1 MGYGTKKMIKFNQKC
16 EMLAELWSSYKSD
29 IKFADFFEYNDLGL
43 PLAFMI
49 QEKIVKKTPAAEVY
63 INQTF
68 ELLHQTIGL
77 GEVDENWDYD
87 YANLE
92 DMLACGKDS
101 GENDFFK

>member
-68 ELLHQTIGL
+68 ELLHQALGL
-77 GEVDENWDYD
+77 GPVDENWDYD

-92 DMLACGKDS
+92 EMLTIAEDEEG
-101 GENDFFK
+101 NDFFK

>member
-63 INQTF
+63 INETF
-68 ELLHQTIGL
+68 ELLHEALGL
-77 GEVDENWDYD
+77 GPVDENWDYD

-92 DMLACGKDS
+92 EMLAIAKDEK
-101 GENDFFK
+101 GNDFFK

>member
-29 IKFADFFEYNDLGL
+29 IKFADFFEYNNLGL

-68 ELLHQTIGL
+68 ELLHEALGL
-77 GEVDENWDYD
+77 GPVDENWDYD

-92 DMLACGKDS
+92 DMIGCAQD
-101 GENDFFK
+101 EEDDV

>member
-68 ELLHQTIGL
+68 ELLHQALGL
-77 GEVDENWDYD
+77 GPVDENWDYD

-92 DMLACGKDS
+92 DMIGCAQD
-101 GENDFFK
+101 EEDDV

>member
-68 ELLHQTIGL
+68 ESLHEALGL
-77 GEVDENWDYD
+77 GPVDENWDYD

-92 DMLACGKDS
+92 DMIACAED
-101 GENDFFK
+101 EEDDV

>member
-68 ELLHQTIGL
+68 ELLHQALGL
-77 GEVDENWDYD
+77 GPVDENWDYD

-92 DMLACGKDS
+92 DMIACAED
-101 GENDFFK
+101 EEDDV